1 MSDGDLLHNASGYKD
16 PTAYEAIRNVSRER
30 RSGGN
35 KKMTAAN
42 RICIEDIKSYE
53 IIIAKCGALCLKW
66 IASPKGGR
74 NRFELYTG
82 ASIFPVIVTASLF
95 EAVEEYNKRVN

>member
-1 MSDGDLLHNASGYKD
+1 MSNGDLLHNASGYKD

-30 RSGGN
+30 KRGN

-66 IASPKGGR
+66 IVSPRRSGG
-74 NRFELYTG
+74 RFELYTG
-82 ASIFPVIVTASLF
+82 DSISPVCVTSSLN
-95 EAVEEYNKRVN
+95 EAIEEYNMRVN